1 MRESTALLTPTDAPD
16 DDQVDSG
23 ALVDVPVPK
32 GKERTDR
39 VARRPTAPAGQK
51 AAERRPKPR
60 PESFESFFEDEYTNL
75 LRAMYLV
82 AGKRHEAE
90 ELAQEAF
97 VRAYE
102 RWELVRG
109 ADNPQ
114 GYLYR
119 IGLNLYRSK
128 LRRAARAARKAIRPP
143 VEPDPFGA
151 ADDRD
156 AIGRALATL
165 SRGQREAVVMV
176 EWLGMT
182 DDEAGAALGISPIT
196 VRVRIHRARGTLR
209 AILRGP
215 EEENE

>member
-1 MRESTALLTPTDAPD
+1 MGKSAALLIPPEPAVAMDHVHPSGDHATLRSVPTTPL
-16 DDQVDSG
+16 G
-23 ALVDVPVPK
+23 
-32 GKERTDR
+32 
-39 VARRPTAPAGQK
+39 
-51 AAERRPKPR
+51 
-60 PESFESFFEDEYTNL
+60 SFEDFFRAQYANL

-82 AGKRHEAE
+82 AGNRHEAE
-90 ELAQEAF
+90 ELAQDAF

-109 ADNPQ
+109 AANPQ

-128 LRRAARAARKAIRPP
+128 LRRAARAARKIVKP
-143 VEPDPFGA
+143 VPEPDPFGA

-156 AIGRALATL
+156 AIARALATL
-165 SRGQREAVVMV
+165 PRGQREAVVMV

-182 DDEAGAALGISPIT
+182 DEETGAALGISPIT

-209 AILRGP
+209 PLLHRG
-215 EEENE
+215 EDE